1 MKELSKAFLVG
12 CMCYYTYTQGLWGT
26 SFDSSCFLGKFI
38 ERCPP
43 ESEDEF
49 NEYISATLIQMDE
62 DEPCAPFIP
71 RTDYMLYQAGQIWK
85 KSVLFTFWLILEAP
99 KEFLDYLRSL
109 LWPPPKPIIKSPC
122 DK

>member
-49 NEYISATLIQMDE
+49 NEYISATLIQLDE

-71 RTDYMLYQAGQIWK
+71 RTDYLLYQA
-85 KSVLFTFWLILEAP
+85 EAP